1 MTALRPLIA
10 MVICLISVSASG
22 LESPTRE
29 FAADIVSRD
38 SRGDAPVTVAR
49 LYAAR
54 GKVRIEAGD
63 LPDGFFLIDHD
74 AASALLVRPGQR
86 VYMNARQSS
95 PLTQIFVPVDAT
107 DPCRQWRLALDD
119 AGAGTGT
126 EHWRCDVLESPAKDA
141 RNTREFRIVSADQV
155 AQQRFIDTQLQF
167 PVKVISADGS
177 SLTLEHIRVAPQPA
191 GLFTV
196 PSDYHAFD
204 PRALVERIKHSDVW
218 AAPPAP

>member
-1 MTALRPLIA
+1 VTALRPLIA
-10 MVICLISVSASG
+10 MVICLISVSARG

-38 SRGDAPVTVAR
+38 SSGDAPVTVAR

-74 AASALLVRPGQR
+74 APSALLVRPGQR

-119 AGAGTGT
+119 AGAGTGA
-126 EHWRCDVLESPAKDA
+126 EHWRCDVPENPAKDA
-141 RNTREFRIVSADQV
+141 RNTREFRIVSADQT
-155 AQQRFIDTQLQF
+155 AQQRFIDSQLQF

-177 SLTLEHIRVAPQPA
+177 SLTLEHILVAPQPA